1 MPVNVEVK
9 LSEVRGDQTRL
20 IKKFI
25 KKVKKERIIEDYL
38 DRKTYTKPSKRR
50 RIKKAKRLQVLK
62 KLQRERDDN
71 CFMGVR
77 RK

>member
-9 LSEVRGDQTRL
+9 LSEVRGDQARL

-62 KLQRERDDN
+62 KLQRAKDKEKERRD
-71 CFMGVR
+71 R
-77 RK
+77 R